1 MLLLTQSS
9 HGVLSSPSCCCF
21 PRACL
26 PKSPFCH
33 FHSAESRYSIVPFQ
47 RSQRRAT
54 VKTNARGEGNLKGT
68 SQFPGETTQ
77 SAQQLQEPV
86 LVKEDSVPL
95 EGVIQ
100 FEKPGSSLFSKWG
113 RIGLLAAGDVTCLLL
128 FAAIGRWNHGLPVF
142 ESETLQTADPFIAG
156 WFLSAY
162 FLGGYGPD
170 GRGTNGLQKA
180 ILAAAKSWAA
190 GIPLGLIIRS
200 SVSGHIPPTAFI
212 LVSAGSTALLLIGW
226 RALLNSQFPDAQAK
240 GKDQVYKRGNPF
252 ELFELLTSLVR
263 RW

>member
-9 HGVLSSPSCCCF
+9 HGALAPPDCSL
-21 PRACL
+21 PRAHL
-26 PKSPFCH
+26 PKSSVCH
-33 FHSAESRYSIVPFQ
+33 FHSAKSRFSSIPFH

-54 VKTNARGEGNLKGT
+54 VQANAQGEGNLKGT
-68 SQFPGETTQ
+68 SQFPVETKQ
-77 SAQQLQEPV
+77 SAQQQQEPV

-113 RIGLLAAGDVTCLLL
+113 RIGLLSAGDVLCLLV

-142 ESETLQTADPFIAG
+142 EAETLQTADPFIAG

-180 ILAAAKSWAA
+180 VLAAAKSWAG
-190 GIPLGLIIRS
+190 GIPLGLIIRAS
-200 SVSGHIPPTAFI
+200 TSGHIPPTAFI
-212 LVSAGSTALLLIGW
+212 LVSAGSTAVLLIGW
-226 RALLNSQFPDAQAK
+226 RTLLNSQFPDAQAK
-240 GKDQVYKRGNPF
+240 GTEQVYKRGNPF